1 MFQLVHVFRD
11 FVETLWQQKKRNM
24 VGQQDADVCPESP
37 TEKPLHR
44 ETVLPSGAMG
54 NVCFCECLS
63 RDKGFWP
70 QMSSFKKRVGWC
82 LICLQG
88 LPGLL
93 WTVDWH
99 IMGTPIN

>member
-1 MFQLVHVFRD
+1 MQMF
-11 FVETLWQQKKRNM
+11 
-24 VGQQDADVCPESP
+24 CPESP
-37 TEKPLHR
+37 TEKQLHR

-99 IMGTPIN
+99 IMGTPINYLADVIGLYEEKRR